1 MMTKTKRSKMSV
13 NAEINKEYEK
23 IKTEQ
28 MVFET
33 TMKAQ
38 KIKYADRLLNSSLGS
53 ELKNCNSYYSL
64 SIKKKIPFKL
74 RIKRFFNNIFKLFLN
89 DES

>member
-1 MMTKTKRSKMSV
+1 MAIKD
-13 NAEINKEYEK
+13 EINKEYEK

-33 TMKAQ
+33 TMEAQ
-38 KIKYADRLLNSSLGS
+38 KRKYADSLFNSSLGS

-64 SIKKKIPFKL
+64 SVKKKIPIKL

-89 DES
+89 YES

>member
-1 MMTKTKRSKMSV
+1 MAV
-13 NAEINKEYEK
+13 NDEINKEYEK

>member
-1 MMTKTKRSKMSV
+1 MKTKRSKMSV

>member
-1 MMTKTKRSKMSV
+1 MNV

>member
-1 MMTKTKRSKMSV
+1 
-13 NAEINKEYEK
+13 
-23 IKTEQ
+23 

-33 TMKAQ
+33 TMEAQ
-38 KIKYADRLLNSSLGS
+38 KRKYADSLFNSSLGS

-64 SIKKKIPFKL
+64 SVKKKLPIKL

-89 DES
+89 NES

>member
-1 MMTKTKRSKMSV
+1 MAV
-13 NAEINKEYEK
+13 NDEINKEYEK

-33 TMKAQ
+33 TMEAQ
-38 KIKYADRLLNSSLGS
+38 KRKYADSLFNSSLGS

-64 SIKKKIPFKL
+64 SVKKKLPFKL

-89 DES
+89 NES

>member
-1 MMTKTKRSKMSV
+1 MAIKD
-13 NAEINKEYEK
+13 EINKEYEK

-33 TMKAQ
+33 TMEAQ
-38 KIKYADRLLNSSLGS
+38 KRKYADSLLNSTLGS

-64 SIKKKIPFKL
+64 SVKKKIPFRL

-89 DES
+89 SQPPTP

>member
-1 MMTKTKRSKMSV
+1 MAIKD
-13 NAEINKEYEK
+13 EINKEYEK

-28 MVFET
+28 MVLET
-33 TMKAQ
+33 TMEAQ
-38 KIKYADRLLNSSLGS
+38 KRKYADSLFNSSLGS

-64 SIKKKIPFKL
+64 SVKKKLPIKL

-89 DES
+89 NES

>member
-1 MMTKTKRSKMSV
+1 MGV
-13 NAEINKEYEK
+13 NDEINKEYEK

-33 TMKAQ
+33 TMEAQ
-38 KIKYADRLLNSSLGS
+38 KRKYADSLFNSSLGS

-64 SIKKKIPFKL
+64 SVKKKLPIKL

-89 DES
+89 NES

>member
-1 MMTKTKRSKMSV
+1 MAV
-13 NAEINKEYEK
+13 NDEINKEYEK

-33 TMKAQ
+33 TMEAQ
-38 KIKYADRLLNSSLGS
+38 KRKYADSLFNSSLGS

-64 SIKKKIPFKL
+64 SVKKKLPIKL
-74 RIKRFFNNIFKLFLN
+74 RIKRFFNNVFKLFLN
-89 DES
+89 NES

>member
-1 MMTKTKRSKMSV
+1 MKTKRSKMSV

-38 KIKYADRLLNSSLGS
+38 KVKYADRLLNSSLGS

>member
-1 MMTKTKRSKMSV
+1 MAIKD
-13 NAEINKEYEK
+13 EINKEYEK

-33 TMKAQ
+33 TMEAQ
-38 KIKYADRLLNSSLGS
+38 KRKYADSLFNSSLGS

-64 SIKKKIPFKL
+64 SVKKKIPIKL

-89 DES
+89 NES

>member
-1 MMTKTKRSKMSV
+1 MAIKD
-13 NAEINKEYEK
+13 EINKEYEK
-23 IKTEQ
+23 INTEQ

-33 TMKAQ
+33 TMEAQ
-38 KIKYADRLLNSSLGS
+38 KRKYADSLFNSSLGS

-64 SIKKKIPFKL
+64 SVKKKLPIKL

-89 DES
+89 NES

>member
-1 MMTKTKRSKMSV
+1 MAIKD
-13 NAEINKEYEK
+13 EINKEYEK

-33 TMKAQ
+33 TMEAQ
-38 KIKYADRLLNSSLGS
+38 KRKYADSLFNSSLGS

-64 SIKKKIPFKL
+64 SVKKKLPIKL

-89 DES
+89 NKS

>member
-1 MMTKTKRSKMSV
+1 MAIKD
-13 NAEINKEYEK
+13 EINKEYEK

-33 TMKAQ
+33 TMEAQ
-38 KIKYADRLLNSSLGS
+38 KRKYADSLFNSSLGS

-64 SIKKKIPFKL
+64 SIKKKIPLKM
-74 RIKRFFNNIFKLFLN
+74 RIKRFFNNIFKLFLSN
-89 DES
+89 ES